1 MAKNL
6 VDGENIVIEENGNN
20 INLDFSEDAKEK
32 LNINILTN
40 GTITKAG
47 YQVDNKDVYVKVLTI
62 PSLPNATQTDYP
74 FTLPSNATIDKI
86 ESTLYFA
93 NGDTTSLPYGY
104 SDSVNVS
111 TPAYRKNDGVVR
123 IVTTTDRSTA
133 SARIKFYFTYNN

>member
-6 VDGENIVIEENGNN
+6 VDGTNIIIEENADN
-20 INLDFSEDAKEK
+20 INLDFSENVKEK
-32 LNINILTN
+32 ININILTD
-40 GTITKAG
+40 GTIAKAG
-47 YQVDNKDVYVKVLTI
+47 YQVDNKDVYVKVLAI

-93 NGDTTSLPYGY
+93 NGDTASLPYGY
-104 SDSVNVS
+104 SDLVNVS

-123 IVTTTDRSTA
+123 IVSTTDRSTA